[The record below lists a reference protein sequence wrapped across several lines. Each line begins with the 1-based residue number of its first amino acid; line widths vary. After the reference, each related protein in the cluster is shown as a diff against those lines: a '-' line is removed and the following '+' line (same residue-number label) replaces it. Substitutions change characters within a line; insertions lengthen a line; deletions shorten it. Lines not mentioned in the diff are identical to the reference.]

1 MIRKMKPADL
11 NAIME
16 IWLSSNLDAHSF
28 VGRQYWQE
36 QLPAVRAAIQDAEVY
51 CYIATNDTIA
61 GFIGLTG
68 DYLAG
73 LLFVASKYRQQG
85 ISSQLLVFVQGYHQQ
100 LTLDSYP
107 QNQRA
112 VAFYHRHGFVTS
124 QQDATNVHM
133 TCTAPE

>member
-61 GFIGLTG
+61 GFIGL
-68 DYLAG
+68 
-73 LLFVASKYRQQG
+73 FVASKYRQQG
-85 ISSQLLVFVQGYHQQ
+85 IGSKLLAFVQGYHQQ
-100 LTLDSYP
+100 LTLDAYP

-133 TCTAPE
+133 TWTAPE

>member
-61 GFIGLTG
+61 GFIGL
-68 DYLAG
+68 L
-73 LLFVASKYRQQG
+73 VVSKYRQQG

>member
-16 IWLSSNLDAHSF
+16 IWLSSNLDTHSF

-51 CYIATNDTIA
+51 CYIVASDTIT

-73 LLFVASKYRQQG
+73 LFVAKQYRQRG
-85 ISSQLLVFVQGYHQQ
+85 IGSQLLTFVQHRRQQ

-133 TCTAPE
+133 TWTAPE

>member
-16 IWLSSNLDAHSF
+16 IWLSSNLDTHSF

-61 GFIGLTG
+61 GFIGL
-68 DYLAG
+68 
-73 LLFVASKYRQQG
+73 FVVSKYRQQG

-112 VAFYHRHGFVTS
+112 VAFYHRHSFVTS

-133 TCTAPE
+133 TWTAPE

>member
-16 IWLSSNLDAHSF
+16 IWLSSNLDTHSF

-61 GFIGLTG
+61 GFIGL
-68 DYLAG
+68 
-73 LLFVASKYRQQG
+73 FVVSKYRQQG

>member
-61 GFIGLTG
+61 GFIGL
-68 DYLAG
+68 
-73 LLFVASKYRQQG
+73 FVVSKYRQQG

-107 QNQRA
+107 QNQQV
-112 VAFYHRHGFVTS
+112 VAFYHRHSFVTS

-133 TCTAPE
+133 TWTAPE

>member
-16 IWLSSNLDAHSF
+16 IWLSSNLDAHDF

-51 CYIATNDTIA
+51 CYIVTNDTIA

-68 DYLAG
+68 DYLAV
-73 LLFVASKYRQQG
+73 LFVASKYRQQG

-133 TCTAPE
+133 TWTAPE

>member
-16 IWLSSNLDAHSF
+16 IWLSSNLDAHDF

-51 CYIATNDTIA
+51 CYIVTNDTIA

-73 LLFVASKYRQQG
+73 LFVASKYRQQG

-107 QNQRA
+107 Q
-112 VAFYHRHGFVTS
+112 TS
-124 QQDATNVHM
+124 EQLLFT
-133 TCTAPE
+133 TGTALSPVSRTRRMST

>member
-61 GFIGLTG
+61 GFIGL
-68 DYLAG
+68 
-73 LLFVASKYRQQG
+73 FVASKYRQQG

-133 TCTAPE
+133 TWTAPE

>member
-61 GFIGLTG
+61 GFIGL
-68 DYLAG
+68 
-73 LLFVASKYRQQG
+73 FVVSKYRQQG

-133 TCTAPE
+133 TWTAPE

>member
-1 MIRKMKPADL
+1 MIRKMKPANL

-61 GFIGLTG
+61 GFIGL
-68 DYLAG
+68 
-73 LLFVASKYRQQG
+73 FVVSKYRQQG

-133 TCTAPE
+133 T

>member
-1 MIRKMKPADL
+1 MIRKMIPADL

-61 GFIGLTG
+61 GFIGL
-68 DYLAG
+68 
-73 LLFVASKYRQQG
+73 FVVSKYRQQG

-112 VAFYHRHGFVTS
+112 VAFYHRHSFVTS

-133 TCTAPE
+133 T

>member
-36 QLPAVRAAIQDAEVY
+36 HLPAVRAAIQDAEVY

-61 GFIGLTG
+61 GFIGL
-68 DYLAG
+68 
-73 LLFVASKYRQQG
+73 FVVSKYRQQG

>member
-36 QLPAVRAAIQDAEVY
+36 QLPAVRAAIQGAEVY

-68 DYLAG
+68 NYLAG
-73 LLFVASKYRQQG
+73 LFVASKYRQQG

-107 QNQRA
+107 QNQQV
-112 VAFYHRHGFVTS
+112 VAFYHRHSFVTS

-133 TCTAPE
+133 TWTAPE

>member
-1 MIRKMKPADL
+1 MIRKMKPADPD
-11 NAIME
+11 AIME

-36 QLPAVRAAIQDAEVY
+36 QLPAVRAAIQGAEVY

-61 GFIGLTG
+61 GFIGL
-68 DYLAG
+68 
-73 LLFVASKYRQQG
+73 FVVSKYRQQG

-133 TCTAPE
+133 TWTAPE

>member
-36 QLPAVRAAIQDAEVY
+36 QLPAVRAAIQGAEVY

-61 GFIGLTG
+61 GFIGL
-68 DYLAG
+68 
-73 LLFVASKYRQQG
+73 FVVSKYRQQG

-133 TCTAPE
+133 TWTAPE

>member
-51 CYIATNDTIA
+51 CYIATIDTIA
-61 GFIGLTG
+61 GFIGL
-68 DYLAG
+68 
-73 LLFVASKYRQQG
+73 FVVSKYRQQG

-133 TCTAPE
+133 TWTAPE

>member
-1 MIRKMKPADL
+1 MIRKMKPADPD
-11 NAIME
+11 AIME

-61 GFIGLTG
+61 GFIGL
-68 DYLAG
+68 
-73 LLFVASKYRQQG
+73 FVASKYRQQG
-85 ISSQLLVFVQGYHQQ
+85 IGSKLLAFVQGYHQQ
-100 LTLDSYP
+100 LTLDAYP

-133 TCTAPE
+133 TWTAPE

>member
-36 QLPAVRAAIQDAEVY
+36 QLPAVRAAIQGAEVY

-61 GFIGLTG
+61 GFIGL
-68 DYLAG
+68 
-73 LLFVASKYRQQG
+73 FVVSKYRQQG

>member
-16 IWLSSNLDAHSF
+16 IWLSSNLDTHSF

-51 CYIATNDTIA
+51 CYIVTSDTIA

-73 LLFVASKYRQQG
+73 LFVAKQYRQRG
-85 ISSQLLVFVQGYHQQ
+85 IGSQLLTFVQHRRQQ

-133 TCTAPE
+133 TWTAPE

>member
-1 MIRKMKPADL
+1 MIRKMKPADPD
-11 NAIME
+11 AIME

-36 QLPAVRAAIQDAEVY
+36 QLPAVRAAIQGAEVY

-61 GFIGLTG
+61 GFIGL
-68 DYLAG
+68 
-73 LLFVASKYRQQG
+73 FVVSKYRQQG

-107 QNQRA
+107 QNQQV
-112 VAFYHRHGFVTS
+112 VAFYHRHSFVTS

-133 TCTAPE
+133 TWTAPE

>member
-16 IWLSSNLDAHSF
+16 IWLSSNLDTHSF

-51 CYIATNDTIA
+51 CYIVASDTIA
-61 GFIGLTG
+61 GFIGL
-68 DYLAG
+68 
-73 LLFVASKYRQQG
+73 FVVSKYRQQG

-133 TCTAPE
+133 TWTAPE

>member
-61 GFIGLTG
+61 GFIGL
-68 DYLAG
+68 
-73 LLFVASKYRQQG
+73 FVVSKYRQQG

>member
-36 QLPAVRAAIQDAEVY
+36 QLPAVRAAIQGAEVY

-61 GFIGLTG
+61 GFIGL
-68 DYLAG
+68 
-73 LLFVASKYRQQG
+73 FVVSKYRQQG

-107 QNQRA
+107 QNQQV
-112 VAFYHRHGFVTS
+112 VAFYHRHSFVTS

-133 TCTAPE
+133 TWTAPE

>member
-73 LLFVASKYRQQG
+73 LFVASKYRQQG

-100 LTLDSYP
+100 LTLDAYP
-107 QNQRA
+107 QN
-112 VAFYHRHGFVTS
+112 
-124 QQDATNVHM
+124 
-133 TCTAPE
+133 

>member
-11 NAIME
+11 DAIME

-61 GFIGLTG
+61 GFIGL
-68 DYLAG
+68 
-73 LLFVASKYRQQG
+73 FVVSKYRQQG

-133 TCTAPE
+133 TWTAPE

>member
-61 GFIGLTG
+61 GFIGL
-68 DYLAG
+68 
-73 LLFVASKYRQQG
+73 FVASKYRQQG

-112 VAFYHRHGFVTS
+112 VAFYHRHSFVTS

-133 TCTAPE
+133 TWTAPE

>member
-1 MIRKMKPADL
+1 MKPADL

-61 GFIGLTG
+61 GFIGL
-68 DYLAG
+68 
-73 LLFVASKYRQQG
+73 FVASKYRQQG
-85 ISSQLLVFVQGYHQQ
+85 IGSKLLAFVQGYHQQ
-100 LTLDSYP
+100 LTLDAYP

-133 TCTAPE
+133 TWTAPE

>member
-61 GFIGLTG
+61 GFIGL
-68 DYLAG
+68 
-73 LLFVASKYRQQG
+73 FVVSKYRQQG

-100 LTLDSYP
+100 LTLVSYP

-133 TCTAPE
+133 TWTAPE

>member
-16 IWLSSNLDAHSF
+16 IWLSSNLDTHSF

-51 CYIATNDTIA
+51 CYIVASDTIA
-61 GFIGLTG
+61 GFIGL
-68 DYLAG
+68 
-73 LLFVASKYRQQG
+73 FVVSKYRQQG

-133 TCTAPE
+133 

>member
-16 IWLSSNLDAHSF
+16 IWLSSNLDTHSF

-51 CYIATNDTIA
+51 CYIVASDTIA

-73 LLFVASKYRQQG
+73 LFVAKQYRQRG
-85 ISSQLLVFVQGYHQQ
+85 IGSQLLTFVQHRHQQ

-133 TCTAPE
+133 TWTAPE

>member
-1 MIRKMKPADL
+1 MIRKMKPADPD
-11 NAIME
+11 AIME

-36 QLPAVRAAIQDAEVY
+36 QLPAVRAAIQGAEVY

-61 GFIGLTG
+61 GFIGL
-68 DYLAG
+68 
-73 LLFVASKYRQQG
+73 FVVSKYRQQG

-100 LTLDSYP
+100 LTLDAYP

-133 TCTAPE
+133 TWTAPE

>member
-61 GFIGLTG
+61 GFIGL
-68 DYLAG
+68 
-73 LLFVASKYRQQG
+73 FVASKYRQQG
-85 ISSQLLVFVQGYHQQ
+85 IGSKLLAFVQGYYQQ
-100 LTLDSYP
+100 LTLDAYP

-133 TCTAPE
+133 TWTAPE

>member
-36 QLPAVRAAIQDAEVY
+36 QLPAVRAAIQGAEVY

-61 GFIGLTG
+61 GFIV
-68 DYLAG
+68 
-73 LLFVASKYRQQG
+73 LFVASKYRQQG

-133 TCTAPE
+133 TWTAPE

>member
-16 IWLSSNLDAHSF
+16 IWLSSNLDTHSF

-51 CYIATNDTIA
+51 CYIVTNDTIA

-73 LLFVASKYRQQG
+73 LFVASKYRQQG

-112 VAFYHRHGFVTS
+112 VAFYHRHGSVTS

-133 TCTAPE
+133 TWTAPE

>member
-61 GFIGLTG
+61 GFIGL
-68 DYLAG
+68 
-73 LLFVASKYRQQG
+73 FVASKYRQQG
-85 ISSQLLVFVQGYHQQ
+85 IGSKLLAFVQGYHQQ
-100 LTLDSYP
+100 LTLDAYP

-133 TCTAPE
+133 TWPAPE

>member
-1 MIRKMKPADL
+1 MIRKMKPADPD
-11 NAIME
+11 AIME

-36 QLPAVRAAIQDAEVY
+36 QLPAVRAAIQGAEVY

-61 GFIGLTG
+61 GFIG
-68 DYLAG
+68 
-73 LLFVASKYRQQG
+73 LFVASKYRQQG

-133 TCTAPE
+133 TWTAPE

>member
-61 GFIGLTG
+61 GFIGL
-68 DYLAG
+68 
-73 LLFVASKYRQQG
+73 FVLSKYRQQG

>member
-73 LLFVASKYRQQG
+73 LFVASKYRQQG

-112 VAFYHRHGFVTS
+112 VAFYHWHSFVTS

-133 TCTAPE
+133 TWTAPE